1 MSGIAAMVAVAAIPG
16 RVADKFS
23 VGAYDKI
30 KGTVPNMDAHH
41 VGQKALMNKFIPD
54 YDLNKA
60 PAILVPKV
68 GHTLKGPNGIVSRKT
83 TGIDTARGLIA
94 RDIKE
99 LRRVYPDIPN
109 SQLKK
114 LIDMNKELYPDAFL
128 KRK

>member
-1 MSGIAAMVAVAAIPG
+1 M
-16 RVADKFS
+16 K
-23 VGAYDKI
+23 
-30 KGTVPNMDAHH
+30 
-41 VGQKALMNKFIPD
+41 KFIPN

-68 GHTLKGPNGIVSRKT
+68 GHTLRGPNGIVSRKT
-83 TGIDTARGLIA
+83 SGIDSARGLIA

-114 LIDMNKELYPDAFL
+114 LIDMNKELYPEAFL
-128 KRK
+128 KGK

>member
-1 MSGIAAMVAVAAIPG
+1 MAVIAIPG
-16 RVADKFS
+16 KFADKFS
-23 VGAYDKI
+23 VGAYEKI
-30 KGTVPNMDAHH
+30 KGTLPNMDAHH
-41 VGQKALMNKFIPD
+41 VGQKALMKKFIPN

-68 GHTLKGPNGIVSRKT
+68 GHTLRGPNGIVSRKT
-83 TGIDTARGLIA
+83 SGIDSARGLIA

-114 LIDMNKELYPDAFL
+114 LIDMNKELYPEAFL
-128 KRK
+128 KGK